1 MKRRRKGLH
10 PDAFMSRTWQILVVH
25 SFWGFCSYIEK
36 KNPISYH
43 LGNQRSLEVM
53 SHIAVLTPS
62 QRRRGKT
69 GERCVFPLV
78 QCIREGAKKI
88 HVGGGVLVYQSEC
101 VCVRV
106 CLAEGAGECMSSQA
120 VVTIIPYCLTHP
132 FAHTTN
138 SHFFLLVNTPKSP
151 FSIHC
156 NMQCDECAVIITSHT

>member
-1 MKRRRKGLH
+1 MH
-10 PDAFMSRTWQILVVH
+10 PNASTSRTWQILVVH
-25 SFWGFCSYIEK
+25 SFWGFYSYIEK

-78 QCIREGAKKI
+78 QCIREGAKEI

-101 VCVRV
+101 VCVCVWLRERANA
-106 CLAEGAGECMSSQA
+106 CPHKLW
-120 VVTIIPYCLTHP
+120 
-132 FAHTTN
+132 
-138 SHFFLLVNTPKSP
+138 
-151 FSIHC
+151 
-156 NMQCDECAVIITSHT
+156 